1 LFKATI
7 YSDNRSTH
15 FSEKLQ
21 ESHMIEHKLD
31 SENSILYLWPKSA
44 LEQSDFAQ
52 LAKIVD
58 PYIEATGGLVGLI
71 IETNSFPGWED
82 FTALATHFRFVKN
95 HHRHI
100 KKIALVTD
108 SAIGNIAELL
118 VTHFVSAQIKHFNS
132 SESEAARHWVMK
144 D

>member
-1 LFKATI
+1 
-7 YSDNRSTH
+7 
-15 FSEKLQ
+15 
-21 ESHMIEHKLD
+21 MIEHKLD

-44 LEQSDFAQ
+44 LEQGDFVQ

-82 FTALATHFRFVKN
+82 FTALAAHFRFVKN

-100 KKIALVTD
+100 KMVALVTD
-108 SAIGNIAELL
+108 SAIGNIAEHLA
-118 VTHFVSAQIKHFNS
+118 THFVSAQIKHFNS